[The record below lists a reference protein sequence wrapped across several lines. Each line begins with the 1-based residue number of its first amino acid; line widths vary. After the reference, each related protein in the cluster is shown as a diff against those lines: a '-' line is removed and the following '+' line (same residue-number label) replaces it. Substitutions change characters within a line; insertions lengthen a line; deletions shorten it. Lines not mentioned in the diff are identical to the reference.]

1 MRIVSAEFVLGAVG
15 EKNSPEDELP
25 EVAFAGRS
33 NVGKSSLINRLVQ
46 RKKLARTSSSPGR
59 TQQLNYY
66 RVNDRIYFVDMPGY
80 GYVRGGVDLRR
91 TLGRLTE
98 GYLGGRRQ
106 LRAVVLLIDA
116 RRGPTELDLEMVS
129 RLREKER
136 RFLLVLT
143 KADKLSRGQ
152 LSRQVAQLEASGK
165 LADLDYLQFS
175 AATGDG
181 RDDLLRWIEEVTA
194 GDGRRQKKDTQG

>member
-194 GDGRRQKKDTQG
+194 GDGRRQKKDTQE

>member
-175 AATGDG
+175 ATTGDG

-194 GDGRRQKKDTQG
+194 GDGRRQKKDTQE

>member
-1 MRIVSAEFVLGAVG
+1 VRIVSAEFVLGAVG

-91 TLGRLTE
+91 ALGRLTE

-106 LRAVVLLIDA
+106 LRAVVLLIDV

-152 LSRQVAQLEASGK
+152 LSRQVAKLEASGK

>member
-1 MRIVSAEFVLGAVG
+1 VRIVSAEFVLGAVG
-15 EKNSPEDELP
+15 EANSPQDELP

-66 RVNDRIYFVDMPGY
+66 RVNDRIYFVDLPGY

-91 TLGRLTE
+91 AVGRLTE

-106 LRAVVLLIDA
+106 LRAVVLLIDV
-116 RRGPTELDLEMVS
+116 RRGPTELDLEMVG
-129 RLREKER
+129 RLREKGR

-143 KADKLSRGQ
+143 KADKLSRSQ
-152 LSRQVAQLEASGK
+152 LSRQLAKLEASGT

-194 GDGRRQKKDTQG
+194 GDGQRQKKDARG

>member
-1 MRIVSAEFVLGAVG
+1 VRIVSAEFVLGAVG

-25 EVAFAGRS
+25 EIAFAGRS

-66 RVNDRIYFVDMPGY
+66 RVNDRIYFVDLPGY

-91 TLGRLTE
+91 ALGRLTE

-106 LRAVVLLIDA
+106 LRAVVLLIDV
-116 RRGPTELDLEMVS
+116 RRGPSTLDLEMVS
-129 RLREKER
+129 RLREKGR

-143 KADKLSRGQ
+143 KADKLSRSK
-152 LSRQVAQLEASGK
+152 LSRQIATLEEKGE

-175 AATGDG
+175 AETGDG
-181 RDDLLRWIEEVTA
+181 RDELLRWIEEVTA
-194 GDGRRQKKDTQG
+194 NDGQQQKKDTRG